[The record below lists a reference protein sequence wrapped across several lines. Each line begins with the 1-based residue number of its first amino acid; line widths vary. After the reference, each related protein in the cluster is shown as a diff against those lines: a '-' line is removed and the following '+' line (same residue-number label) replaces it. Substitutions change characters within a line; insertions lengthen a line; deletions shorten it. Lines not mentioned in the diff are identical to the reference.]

1 MLPHD
6 KSTVTDQ
13 TAILVYSGE
22 DYFSRL
28 ERIILES
35 KFEIHIQTYIFDFD
49 ATGQRVIEALK
60 IAASKNVKIHI
71 LIDGF
76 GSMLFPQD
84 LINELKKEGIDIRI
98 FSPLFS
104 PNSLYIGRRL
114 HHKIVIA
121 DAKCALIGGINIAEK
136 YHGNEKIAPW
146 LDYAVEINDENI
158 GKSLQELCREIFFRK
173 RIIRRKEIKSVQE
186 NTENIIINVLQNDW
200 LKRKNEIFKTYINKI
215 SSAQK
220 EIVIVS
226 SYFFPGKKL
235 IATLNKASKNNVTI
249 KLILSGIS
257 DVPMARRASCH
268 LYSKLLSNNI
278 EIYEWKKSVLHGKT
292 AVIDSKWTTIGSFN
306 LNNLSSFASIEMNVA
321 IDSERFA
328 KDYLMHLHNII
339 AQCERITPETLKST
353 HGLTAKFTNWI
364 SYWAARIA
372 ERVVTY
378 IPHKRFR
385 KLY

>member
-6 KSTVTDQ
+6 KSTVTNQ
-13 TAILVYSGE
+13 TATLVYSGE

-76 GSMLFPQD
+76 GSILFPQD

-104 PNSLYIGRRL
+104 TNSLYIGRRL

-136 YHGNEKIAPW
+136 YHGNEKVAPW

-186 NTENIIINVLQNDW
+186 NTENSIINVLQNDW

-268 LYSKLLSNNI
+268 LYSKLLSYNI

-292 AVIDSKWTTIGSFN
+292 AVIDSNWTTIGSFN

-372 ERVVTY
+372 ERLVTY